1 MEYILLIL
9 NTGATEIVIC
19 GLVPGLVNYYLQ
31 LLFFSE
37 LSTEIESV

>member
-19 GLVPGLVNYYLQ
+19 GLVPVHE
-31 LLFFSE
+31 LLLTTIIFQ
-37 LSTEIESV
+37 